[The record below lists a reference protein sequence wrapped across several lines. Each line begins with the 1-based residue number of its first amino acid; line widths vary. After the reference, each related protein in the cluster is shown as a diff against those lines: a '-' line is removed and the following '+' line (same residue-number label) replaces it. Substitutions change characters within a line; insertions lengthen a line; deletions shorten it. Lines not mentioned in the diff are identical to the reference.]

1 MPSWQSSFFDRFTR
15 ISRPPAETPV
25 IGLDD
30 VRRIYG
36 HLTDHFGPVPTG
48 TIFEAAT
55 QGPIQGEWTRRDNAS
70 PDRLVIFFHGGCFV
84 TGTPQTHRALVAR
97 LSQAAE
103 AAIFSPA
110 YRLAPQHIFPAPVR
124 DGLDIYRQF
133 IARGIRPGSIV
144 LAGCG
149 SGGGL
154 ALSVL
159 LAVRNAG
166 LPMPAAV
173 AALSPW
179 TDLSLSG
186 WSMLKNAGH
195 DCVLNWDMLFVAART
210 YLKHAAPS
218 DPYASPVYAGFK
230 GLPPLMVHAG
240 SQEILRDDAS
250 RLGDKAAEA
259 GVPVSVEIYDGMQ
272 HLFQANPYVPEARVS
287 LQRLGQFI
295 RSRTHS
301 AVSDAEGA
309 RR

>member
-1 MPSWQSSFFDRFTR
+1 MPSWQSSLFDRFTR
-15 ISRPPAETPV
+15 ISRPPVQEALT
-25 IGLDD
+25 GLDD
-30 VRRIYG
+30 VRHLYDN
-36 HLTDHFGPVPTG
+36 LTDHFGPVPG
-48 TIFEAAT
+48 ETIFEPAT
-55 QGPIQGEWTRRDNAS
+55 QGPVQGEWARRANSS

-84 TGTPQTHRALVAR
+84 TGTPQNHRSLVAR

-103 AAIFSPA
+103 AAVFTPA
-110 YRLAPQHIFPAPVR
+110 YRLAPQHVFPAPVR
-124 DGLDIYRQF
+124 DGLDLYRQF
-133 IARGIRPGSIV
+133 VTRGIRPGSVV

-159 LAVRNAG
+159 LAIRNAG
-166 LPMPAAV
+166 LPMPAA
-173 AALSPW
+173 AAVMSPW

-186 WSMLKNAGH
+186 WSMLKNAHH
-195 DCVLNWDMLFVAART
+195 DSVLSWDMLFVAART
-210 YLKHAAPS
+210 YLKQAAPS

-250 RLGDKAAEA
+250 RLGDKAAGA

-272 HLFQANPYVPEARVS
+272 HLFQANPYVPEAKVS

-295 RSRTHS
+295 RSRTKVIVPG
-301 AVSDAEGA
+301 VSGA
-309 RR
+309 